1 MRKFLHIGIGFV
13 LGVVCTLGVLAIMPF
28 SSNSHDENKEPVNH
42 GDAETKIDMTQLHI
56 GLPKDSVLLI
66 YGEPDE
72 FSSTSLQGRNVEH
85 IAYKVNNS
93 VVPNLEF
100 TFVDGALTSYSKR

>member
-1 MRKFLHIGIGFV
+1 M
-13 LGVVCTLGVLAIMPF
+13 LGVICALGVLAILSFP
-28 SSNSHDENKEPVNH
+28 SNSHDENNEPVNNVNSKTNI
-42 GDAETKIDMTQLHI
+42 GVEQLHI